1 VGHDN
6 DELATVSDRLGVG
19 LKSPDT
25 DPIVA
30 DGDADAETVL
40 SEDIVGVLARVDVI
54 VTSTD
59 DERVMDSVSVALRF
73 PPLLLMDHVTDEDGV
88 FVFVCVVATPLTS
101 LQIVAT
107 ITIASNIIRSIMFV
121 GFRFFRSSLV
131 VK

>member
-6 DELATVSDRLGVG
+6 DELPTVSDRRGVG
-19 LKSPDT
+19 LRSPDT

-40 SEDIVGVLARVDVI
+40 SEDIVGVLASVDVI

-73 PPLLLMDHVTDEDGV
+73 PPLLLTDHVTDEDGV

-101 LQIVAT
+101 LQIVA
-107 ITIASNIIRSIMFV
+107 ITIPTVIRSIIFV
-121 GFRFFRSSLV
+121 SIHFVDRD
-131 VK
+131 